1 MSTLPTQIHI
11 TKHAHTQKQPNNTQN
26 PIQNV
31 QHNAKPTADTYYDF
45 IKAITLQK
53 QDTTVRIETQQ
64 VKNQMRN
71 RLIKLLLLPLALFL
85 WIIGWTIMWAGTRK
99 EQEIRPKTAKKE
111 QDYITIMPLL
121 PQEQEQ
127 REAVATE

>member
-1 MSTLPTQIHI
+1 
-11 TKHAHTQKQPNNTQN
+11 
-26 PIQNV
+26 
-31 QHNAKPTADTYYDF
+31 
-45 IKAITLQK
+45 
-53 QDTTVRIETQQ
+53 
-64 VKNQMRN
+64 
-71 RLIKLLLLPLALFL
+71 
-85 WIIGWTIMWAGTRK
+85 MWAGTRK